1 MTALGENLNSELAR
15 LPIEDRAEL
24 ASFLIGSLDEG
35 ADSDAEAAWDAE
47 LARRADGT
55 DSGAVQGIPAE
66 KVLADL
72 RAKYLRAQP

>member
-1 MTALGENLNSELAR
+1 MTALGEKLKSELAR

-47 LARRADGT
+47 LARRAEEIRTGKVV
-55 DSGAVQGIPAE
+55 GVPAE
-66 KVLADL
+66 KVFADL
-72 RAKYLRAQP
+72 RAKYP